1 LPQIVCQALAV
12 GKPIVASRIDGLPE
26 HVREGENGFLFEPG
40 NARDLVRAL
49 GKLLAC
55 DAAAYADLAVR
66 CRRYAE
72 AELDYAAHH
81 TRIVA
86 IADELRAEGKLRI
99 ESP

>member
-1 LPQIVCQALAV
+1 
-12 GKPIVASRIDGLPE
+12 
-26 HVREGENGFLFEPG
+26 VREGENGFLFEPG

-81 TRIVA
+81 ARIVA